1 VHPYEL
7 ILIMDPAHGEDKLG
21 AVVTKVEDKIKELG
35 GQIDKTEK
43 WGTKRLQSIMM
54 KAKRL
59 TQGYYVL
66 VRFSAPPATP
76 NQLIAYLKVN
86 EHIIRYLVS
95 QAVKPDAPRPERT
108 GPGRRDIAGTPIDA
122 VAVGEIK
129 GEPLGESK

>member
-1 VHPYEL
+1 MNPYEL
-7 ILIMDPAHGEDKLG
+7 IIIMDPAHGEEKIGL
-21 AVVTKVEDKIKELG
+21 VINKVEEKIKELG

-43 WGTKRLQSIMM
+43 WGTKRLQSIIM

-66 VRFSAPPATP
+66 VRFQSPPALP
-76 NQLIAYLKVN
+76 NQPIAYLKVN
-86 EHIIRYLVS
+86 ENIIRYLVS
-95 QAVKPDAPRPERT
+95 QAVEPDPVRPERT
-108 GPGRRDIAGTPIDA
+108 GPGRRDITGTPIDA

>member
-1 VHPYEL
+1 VNPYEL
-7 ILIMDPAHGEDKLG
+7 IIIMDPAHGEEKIGL
-21 AVVTKVEDKIKELG
+21 VVGKVEEKIKELG

-43 WGTKRLQSIMM
+43 WGTRRLQSILM

-66 VRFSAPPATP
+66 VRFQSPPALP
-76 NQLIAYLKVN
+76 NQLIGYLKVN
-86 EHIIRYLVS
+86 ENIIRYLIS
-95 QAVKPDAPRPERT
+95 QAVEPDAVRPERAE
-108 GPGRRDIAGTPIDA
+108 RKDISGTPIEA